1 MPCGNL
7 NFAFIFLELGMELVK
22 CFGECLRLVASI
34 LAEESGSLD
43 GGASTSNGGINSKND
58 DVSASTSGAAFLT
71 DDEDNEND
79 EELILVNTFDYI

>member
-1 MPCGNL
+1 VPCGNL

-43 GGASTSNGGINSKND
+43 GGVSTSNGGINSKN